1 VARDEIVF
9 WLSRFYPGM
18 QPVRSANVPPVAATT
33 SKAA

>member
-9 WLSRFYPGM
+9 WLSRFYPDM
-18 QPVRSANVPPVAATT
+18 QPIRSAKPAPTVAA